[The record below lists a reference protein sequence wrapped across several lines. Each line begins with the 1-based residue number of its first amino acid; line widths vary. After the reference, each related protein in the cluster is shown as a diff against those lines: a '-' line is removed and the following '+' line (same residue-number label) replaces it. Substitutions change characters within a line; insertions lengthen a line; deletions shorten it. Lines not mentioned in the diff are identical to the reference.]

1 MLHSMSELSLKP
13 LAQRDR
19 FDSLLD
25 TDLEANTQAD
35 ERLDRIAKLCA
46 KTLSTP
52 IAVVALASSD
62 RYRFVGAHGLE
73 PPWSTVR
80 EVPLSWG
87 LCLHPMQ
94 TGAPVAVE
102 DAWRDPRTKDLR
114 AVMELRFV
122 GYAAAPIVD
131 RHGKRIGALCLLDP
145 RSRQWTSDEIQALTE
160 FASLASSEV
169 EHQTTSAALRERAIL
184 LELVLGSME
193 DAVLVADHAGLIVL
207 ANDALH
213 RNVGMSAAGGDADA
227 SGHMQLFCSDK
238 TTPCPPDDVPLARA
252 LAGET
257 VRQCEFFVRS
267 TTHPGGRWQSINAS
281 PVLDAESAIR
291 GAVMV
296 GRDITEVKELQERLV
311 AMSIVD
317 ELTQLYNRRGFLI
330 LLEQQ
335 LHLATRLKKHASLL
349 FVDLDRMK
357 GINDIHGHEAG
368 DLALRDAAKLLRMT
382 FRESDVISR
391 PGGDEFVIF
400 ALDVGPE
407 RIALLLERL
416 QENMERHNATGE
428 RPYSIHMSV
437 GVAHFDPGHAERV
450 EDLLKR
456 ADAEMYA
463 AKRARKGPAVR

>member
-1 MLHSMSELSLKP
+1 MSELSLKP

-25 TDLEANTQAD
+25 TDIEANTRAD

-46 KTLSTP
+46 KTLSAP
-52 IAVVALASSD
+52 IAIIAIASPD

-73 PPWSTVR
+73 SPWSTVR
-80 EVPLSWG
+80 EMPLSWG

-94 TGAPVAVE
+94 TGSVIAVE
-102 DAWRDPRTKDLR
+102 DAWRDTRTKELR

-122 GYAAAPIVD
+122 GYAAAPIMD
-131 RHGKRIGALCLLDP
+131 RHGKRVGALCLLDP
-145 RSRQWTSDEIQALTE
+145 RSRQWTSEEMQALNE

-169 EHQTTSAALRERAIL
+169 EHQTTAAALRERAVL

-193 DAVLVADHAGLIVL
+193 DAVLVADHGGVTVL

-213 RNVGMSAAGGDADA
+213 RTVGISAASSDGANSA
-227 SGHMQLFCSDK
+227 PMQLFCADK
-238 TTPCPPDDVPLARA
+238 TTPCPPEDVPLARA
-252 LAGET
+252 LTGET
-257 VRQCEFFVRS
+257 VRQCELFVRS
-267 TTHPGGRWQSINAS
+267 TTYPAGRWQSINAS
-281 PVLDAESAIR
+281 PVRDAENEIR

-416 QENMERHNATGE
+416 QENMTRHNATGE

-437 GVAHFDPGHAERV
+437 GVAHFDPNQAERV

-463 AKRARKGPAVR
+463 AKRARKGASAR